1 MTSLDARIT
10 PLILVFLLGT
20 SFLYGQTGGVNPSVE
35 RQHRE
40 VFAGFIDTPITL
52 DGVLDELVWNQ
63 VEPATDFIQREPFEG
78 QPATEKTE
86 IRVLYDTEALYFG
99 ASVYD
104 SEPDKLIINSLKQD
118 YPITQSDGI
127 SFYLDTFN
135 DDRNLY
141 AFFINPAGAK
151 HETQVEDEGKNQS
164 LAWEDVWEV
173 KTRITAAGWY
183 AEVKIP
189 FKSLRFSK
197 AKIQTWGINFQRRIR
212 RRNEQA
218 FWGPMPRRFISFNMS
233 FAGDLKGLKNI
244 KPGRNFKVKPFVTSE
259 FRGLSGDDFDIQG
272 DVGLDIKYGLSP
284 DLTLDGTL
292 NTDFSQVE
300 VDEQQINLTRFSLF
314 FPEKRDFFLENAGI
328 FSFGPT
334 AQRDVSQDLIL
345 FFSRRIG
352 LSTNGQPLPILG
364 GARLTG
370 RQGKYR
376 LGLFNMQTRES
387 NSDPSNN
394 FTVLRI
400 KRNILNNS
408 DLGGM
413 FINRDSSQPGD
424 YNRTFGIDLNFRFWE
439 DLSVTSFL
447 AATRTP
453 DLKKN
458 DMAGRVW
465 VEWKTNLWEART
477 GYLSIGEN
485 FNPEVGFVPRRNIQ
499 KSDTSIGWRPRP
511 ESISWIRE
519 FFPSVQFQYITDQ
532 EGDLVTRETGLTFKT
547 NFNNGGSFEVGRT
560 LSFERLDVPFRI
572 YRDLK
577 IAAGDYHFNHWS
589 MQLSSNPSANISGRL
604 RYGTGDFWNGTR
616 KGMLLS
622 LALKPHYKFSVSSQL
637 QWTHL
642 KLKGG
647 DFTTR
652 LFSTRIEYAFSTK
665 RFLSALIQYNSDL
678 DQISTNLRFNL
689 IHRPL
694 SDIFVVYTE
703 QRDVSKTGAL
713 NKSLMFKYT
722 HMLNVF

>member
-1 MTSLDARIT
+1 
-10 PLILVFLLGT
+10 
-20 SFLYGQTGGVNPSVE
+20 
-35 RQHRE
+35 
-40 VFAGFIDTPITL
+40 
-52 DGVLDELVWNQ
+52 
-63 VEPATDFIQREPFEG
+63 
-78 QPATEKTE
+78 
-86 IRVLYDTEALYFG
+86 
-99 ASVYD
+99 
-104 SEPDKLIINSLKQD
+104 
-118 YPITQSDGI
+118 
-127 SFYLDTFN
+127 
-135 DDRNLY
+135 
-141 AFFINPAGAK
+141 
-151 HETQVEDEGKNQS
+151 
-164 LAWEDVWEV
+164 
-173 KTRITAAGWY
+173 
-183 AEVKIP
+183 
-189 FKSLRFSK
+189 
-197 AKIQTWGINFQRRIR
+197 
-212 RRNEQA
+212 
-218 FWGPMPRRFISFNMS
+218 
-233 FAGDLKGLKNI
+233 
-244 KPGRNFKVKPFVTSE
+244 
-259 FRGLSGDDFDIQG
+259 
-272 DVGLDIKYGLSP
+272 
-284 DLTLDGTL
+284 
-292 NTDFSQVE
+292 
-300 VDEQQINLTRFSLF
+300 
-314 FPEKRDFFLENAGI
+314 
-328 FSFGPT
+328 
-334 AQRDVSQDLIL
+334 
-345 FFSRRIG
+345 
-352 LSTNGQPLPILG
+352 
-364 GARLTG
+364 
-370 RQGKYR
+370 
-376 LGLFNMQTRES
+376 MQTRES

-408 DLGGM
+408 DLGGI
-413 FINRDSSQPGD
+413 FINRDSSQPDD